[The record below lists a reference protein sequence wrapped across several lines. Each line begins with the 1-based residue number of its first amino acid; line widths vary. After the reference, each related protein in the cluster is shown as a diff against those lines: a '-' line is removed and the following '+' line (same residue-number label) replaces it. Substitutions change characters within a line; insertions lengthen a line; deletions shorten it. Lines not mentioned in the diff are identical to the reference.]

1 MPGSGLAAAIR
12 AGWQRAIADLPDGAT
27 IVDLGCGN
35 GNLLIQLQQS
45 LAQQGRAARCVGF
58 DVADIQISGDAPSV
72 VLHGRTAMEKLP
84 LRDATADLVI
94 SQFAIEYSD
103 WPVSAAEA
111 LRVLRP
117 GGRLRF
123 LVHTQSSA
131 IVRRAAAQRDGL
143 NQIVAAGVPVLLRA
157 AMDALMAATKTAS
170 ARDFGPARA
179 ATLALVAQLD
189 ELDRRD
195 WPENAKN
202 LIGDV
207 LARFRATP
215 KMLATMPHDEA
226 AAQAQLLCT
235 RLDAQIARFDDLA
248 RAALDT
254 DDLARMQHCLTTAQA
269 TLVACDR
276 LTVPAADG
284 AMVEAGAWVS
294 GHRAGG

>member
-1 MPGSGLAAAIR
+1 MPGGGLGVAIR

-35 GNLLIQLQQS
+35 GNLLIQLQQA
-45 LAQQGRAARCVGF
+45 LTQQGRSVHCVGF
-58 DVADIQISGDAPSV
+58 DVADIQIGGDAPSV
-72 VLHGRTAMEKLP
+72 FLHGRTAMEKLP
-84 LRDATADLVI
+84 LRDATADLVV

-117 GGRLRF
+117 GGRFRF

-143 NQIVAAGVPVLLRA
+143 NQIVAAGVPVLLQA
-157 AMDALMAATKTAS
+157 AMDALVAAAKTTS
-170 ARDFGPARA
+170 ARDLPPARA
-179 ATLALVAQLD
+179 ATLALTAQLD

-195 WPENAKN
+195 WPEDAKN

-207 LARFRATP
+207 LARFRAAP
-215 KMLATMPHDEA
+215 KMLATMSHGEA

-248 RAALDT
+248 RATLGA
-254 DDLARMQHCLTTAQA
+254 DDLAHMRHCLTTAGA
-269 TLVACDR
+269 TLVACDH

-284 AMVEAGAWVS
+284 TMVEAGAWVG
-294 GHRAGG
+294 GHRAFG